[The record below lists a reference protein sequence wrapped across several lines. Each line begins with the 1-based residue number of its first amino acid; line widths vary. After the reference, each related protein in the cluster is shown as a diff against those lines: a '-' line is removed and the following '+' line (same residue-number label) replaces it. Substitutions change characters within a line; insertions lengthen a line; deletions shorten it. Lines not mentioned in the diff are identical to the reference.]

1 MPDDLPIVLDG
12 GDGDGGG
19 QRLRTALALSCIT
32 GRPFSTRRFRAAR
45 PEPGLRPAQLQVV
58 RAAAALC
65 EAALEGDEPGAERLA
80 FAPRRPVR
88 AVEGLALDAGP
99 GGSTGLLL
107 QTVCWPLALAAGPS
121 TLVLRGTTHQPQAP
135 TFHELAL
142 VWAPAVARLGFGV
155 ELSLGLAGFPGG
167 GPGQVAA
174 RIAPAHAMPPL
185 DLRHRGTLREVEVL
199 AFTGGAEPAD
209 QREAERQVLHAVRAL
224 RALGVAAEAERLPVP
239 VEGAGGTHLLLVAA
253 FERARSGHGAVAARE
268 PGGGDAA
275 EVAVASLRAHLA
287 GGGGVDA
294 LLADQLLLPAALLA
308 AGLVHPAPGV
318 VPASRWSVGA
328 VTPHLLDVAAVI
340 PRFLAVEVAVLGRPG
355 EPGEV
360 RVAPAGASPDVLP
373 LRREGEPEPGLR

>member
-1 MPDDLPIVLDG
+1 VPDHLPIVLDG

-32 GRPFSTRRFRAAR
+32 GRPFSTSRFRASR

-65 EAALEGDEPGAERLA
+65 DAALEGDEVGAERLS
-80 FAPRRPVR
+80 FAPRRPVKP
-88 AVEGLALDAGP
+88 VDGLALDAGP
-99 GGSTGLLL
+99 GGPTALLL
-107 QTVCWPLALAAGPS
+107 QTICWPLALAGGPS
-121 TLVLRGTTHQPQAP
+121 TLLLQGTTHQPQAP

-142 VWAPAVARLGFGV
+142 VWAPAAARLGFTV

-167 GPGQVAA
+167 GPGQVTA
-174 RIAPAHAMPPL
+174 RVEPGHAMPPL
-185 DLRHRGTLREVEVL
+185 DLRHRGTLRDVEVL
-199 AFTGGAEPAD
+199 SFTGGSEPAD
-209 QREAERQVLHAVRAL
+209 QRQAERQAHHAVRAL

-239 VEGAGGTHLLLVAA
+239 VQGAGGTALLLVAS
-253 FERARSGHGAVAARE
+253 FERAHSGHGAVAARE
-268 PGGGDAA
+268 PGGADPA
-275 EVAVASLRAHLA
+275 EAAVASLRAHLS
-287 GGGGVDA
+287 GGAGVDA

-308 AGLVHPAPGV
+308 AGLVPPAPGV
-318 VPASRWSVGA
+318 VPASRWSVAA

-373 LRREGEPEPGLR
+373 LRHEGDG